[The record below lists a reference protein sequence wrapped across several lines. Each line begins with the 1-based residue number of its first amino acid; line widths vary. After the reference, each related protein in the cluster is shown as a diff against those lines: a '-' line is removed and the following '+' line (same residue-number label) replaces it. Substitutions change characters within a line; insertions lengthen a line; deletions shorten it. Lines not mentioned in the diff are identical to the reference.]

1 MRLKDG
7 FVLRDVCG
15 ETVIIGEGLG
25 ALDFGKLL
33 VLNETA
39 AWLWRVAQQMGDFTV
54 EELAS
59 RLCEVY
65 DVEPDEALA
74 DVTDIVTKWRKCNV
88 TEDWK

>member
-25 ALDFGKLL
+25 AVDFGKLL

-39 AWLWRVAQQMGDFTV
+39 AWLWKQALEMGHFTIGS
-54 EELAS
+54 LAG
-59 RLCEVY
+59 RLCEEY
-65 DVEPDEALA
+65 DVAADTAEA
-74 DVTDIVTKWRKCNV
+74 DVADIVSEWQRFNV
-88 TEDWK
+88 IEE